1 MLLVR
6 SSDLSP
12 IYEIREGGE
21 ARSIRVKSPNSFAIE
36 HLIPSEVNWMFDS
49 RKGFDGETDTIY
61 EVSPETGESLG
72 QYRIRS
78 KARSKDQISCVLQGG
93 DFVGIRHQQGKL
105 TVVRGTA
112 EHAKKSGDICRSVN
126 SKTAYP

>member
-36 HLIPSEVNWMFDS
+36 HFIPSEVNWMFDF

-78 KARSKDQISCVLQGG
+78 KEGAR
-93 DFVGIRHQQGKL
+93 IRFPAYFKAV
-105 TVVRGTA
+105 T
-112 EHAKKSGDICRSVN
+112 SSVFAIN
-126 SKTAYP
+126 KES